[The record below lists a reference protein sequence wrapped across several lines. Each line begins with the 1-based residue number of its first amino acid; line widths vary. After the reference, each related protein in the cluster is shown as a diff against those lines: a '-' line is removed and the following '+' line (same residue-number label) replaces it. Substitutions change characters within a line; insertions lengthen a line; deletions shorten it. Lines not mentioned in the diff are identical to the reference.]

1 MQAQLLHHVTNL
13 TAILQTVIFQ
23 SVVKLL
29 QAAHFKVHQNVQW
42 LLLKLQMQN
51 LLLPVTQKLAA
62 QPKQKLSLLLPVTQ
76 KLAAQPKQKLSL
88 LLLAKQ
94 IATQVHVTRLK
105 KLVALFLVACKPS
118 FF

>member
-23 SVVKLL
+23 
-29 QAAHFKVHQNVQW
+29 NVQW

-51 LLLPVTQKLAA
+51 
-62 QPKQKLSLLLPVTQ
+62 LLLPVTQ